1 MQDMVVNVVSYG
13 DSSNNAVCHNAPCGG
28 EGKIYDYSTQSTV
41 RRSVVKYSDGRC
53 VVWLCSSFRPSFR
66 SSSRSDT
73 LTPVPERSA
82 LPRRLFLARHFNG
95 NYVPSACLCGPGGRP
110 CWQCARREVA
120 RRHGF
125 IHCGPRRVHETPGEG
140 VAANSLSYRGDS

>member
-95 NYVPSACLCGPGGRP
+95 NYVPSACLCGPGGRTAVLAVRAARSGSATRLHP
-110 CWQCARREVA
+110 LRPSSSPRNARRRC
-120 RRHGF
+120 RR
-125 IHCGPRRVHETPGEG
+125 
-140 VAANSLSYRGDS
+140 